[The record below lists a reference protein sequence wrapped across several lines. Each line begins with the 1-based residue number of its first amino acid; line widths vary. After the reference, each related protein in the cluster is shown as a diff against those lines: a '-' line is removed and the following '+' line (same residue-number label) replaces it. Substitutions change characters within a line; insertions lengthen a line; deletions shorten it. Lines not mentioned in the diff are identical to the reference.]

1 MNLSIDF
8 PFEQVAQTLC
18 DYSAGLIDRA
28 MSAETWADFNMCR
41 DKADAAHEIAV
52 LLKEKMKAEQAEK
65 FDAALDK
72 YREALVRKMGV
83 DDLRKRG

>member
-18 DYSAGLIDRA
+18 DYAGSMVEMT
-28 MSAETWADFNMCR
+28 MSAENWADFNRFR
-41 DKADAAHEIAV
+41 DKADAAREIAEM
-52 LLKEKMKAEQAEK
+52 LKEKMKQEQAER
-65 FDAALDK
+65 FDAVLDK
-72 YREALVRKMGV
+72 YREALVRRMGV